1 MKKIQPKPTSN
12 ANIQTETEDKR
23 LFFLVNMARHHIYN
37 YVDAECHAQ
46 LGISVTQAGALLF
59 IAKHEGCYQ
68 KSLGNA
74 LGLKKPAVTGLV
86 SRMEKNDLILRK
98 ACKQDRRASTLFL
111 SDAGKNKIPQIMPLI
126 QKSNDEFLSDFT
138 DTEKAMIFKFLNKI
152 ILRFS

>member
-1 MKKIQPKPTSN
+1 MKKT
-12 ANIQTETEDKR
+12 QTKETIKVNNQKEIEDKR
-23 LFFLVNMARHHIYN
+23 LFFLLNLARHHLFN
-37 YVDAECHAQ
+37 YVDAECDEK

-68 KSLGNA
+68 KSLGDA

-86 SRMEKNDLILRK
+86 SRMEKNNLIIRK

-126 QKSNDEFLSDFT
+126 QNSNDEFLSDFT
-138 DTEKAMIFKFLNKI
+138 DVEKAIIFKFLNKI